1 MAQLIGFFSG
11 VGVSLVG
18 ALLATFFTRR
28 RERRRVVEERRFE
41 IYMKLIDLQ
50 SSYFWFTI
58 AELHQQ
64 PVSDDTRKRCH
75 EIAWQIADMLRSAD
89 EVDFLEQ
96 ILEVTLG
103 SNFVTATQRDEVMG
117 KLIDQ
122 LGSKINP
129 RYTKKIRE
137 ISDANVRLRASG
149 RSSNAPGQPYI

>member
-1 MAQLIGFFSG
+1 MGQLLGFVSG
-11 VGVSLVG
+11 VAVSLVG
-18 ALLATFFTRR
+18 ALVANILTKE
-28 RERRRVVEERRFE
+28 RERKRVVEERRFE
-41 IYMKLIDLQ
+41 IYMKLMDLQ
-50 SSYFWFTI
+50 ATYFWFVT

-64 PVSDDTRKRCH
+64 SVSADTRKRCH

-89 EVDFLEQ
+89 EVEFLEQ

-103 SNFVTATQRDEVMG
+103 PKFATAAQRDEAMG

-122 LGSKINP
+122 MGSKINP

-137 ISDANVRLRASG
+137 ISDANVQLRASG